1 MVFRQ
6 GPEVL
11 VDQIQEVLCDIGRD
25 ALTERRVEIRD
36 VSGSVSWS
44 LVPGFVVRS
53 WKGLLHNASS
63 FRARSFV
70 S

>member
-25 ALTERRVEIRD
+25 ALTERRVEIHD

-44 LVPGFVVRS
+44 LVPGVVAGS
-53 WKGLLHNASS
+53 WKGSLHNASS
-63 FRARSFV
+63 FRGRLFV
-70 S
+70 L